1 MLRYIRNR
9 ILISIPTVLAATLV
23 VFLMLQL
30 VPGDPAEVFLG
41 EHFSTPQILAEVRHQ
56 MGLDRPLY
64 VQYLDFLWKALHG
77 DLGRSLQTNV
87 PVLEQIGNAFPS
99 TLQLTVAAMG
109 ISIVIGLVL
118 GVISALKHNTWVD
131 SLSMFLALLGVSMPV
146 YWFGLLCI
154 FLFSVNLHWLPAI
167 GGGDLKHLIM
177 PAAVLGLLNSSML
190 ARMIRSSMLEVLNED
205 YIQTARAKGLHNRV
219 VVMKHALRNALIP
232 SITVLG
238 LQFGSMMGGAV
249 LTETIFTRMGL
260 GKLYVDSIMN
270 KDLPMVQ
277 GITLIIALAYILI
290 NIVVDI
296 SYSYLDPRIR
306 YE

>member
-9 ILISIPTVLAATLV
+9 ILISIPTVLIATLV

-205 YIQTARAKGLHNRV
+205 YIRTARAKGLHNRV

>member
-1 MLRYIRNR
+1 
-9 ILISIPTVLAATLV
+9 
-23 VFLMLQL
+23 
-30 VPGDPAEVFLG
+30 
-41 EHFSTPQILAEVRHQ
+41 
-56 MGLDRPLY
+56 
-64 VQYLDFLWKALHG
+64 
-77 DLGRSLQTNV
+77 
-87 PVLEQIGNAFPS
+87 
-99 TLQLTVAAMG
+99 
-109 ISIVIGLVL
+109 
-118 GVISALKHNTWVD
+118 
-131 SLSMFLALLGVSMPV
+131 MPV

-154 FLFSVNLHWLPAI
+154 FFFSVKLHWLPAI

-205 YIQTARAKGLHNRV
+205 YVRTARAKGLHNRV
-219 VVMKHALRNALIP
+219 VVLKHALRNALIP
-232 SITVLG
+232 TITVLG

-277 GITLIIALAYILI
+277 GITLIIAIAYILI

>member
-9 ILISIPTVLAATLV
+9 ILISLPTVLAVTLV

-30 VPGDPAEVFLG
+30 VPGDPAEIFLG
-41 EHFSTPQILAEVRHQ
+41 EHFSTPQLLAEVRHQ

-64 VQYLDFLWKALHG
+64 IQYLDFLWKALHG

-87 PVLEQIGNAFPS
+87 PVLEQIKNAFPS
-99 TLQLTVAAMG
+99 TLELTVAAMG
-109 ISIVIGLVL
+109 ISILIGVLL
-118 GVISALKHNTWVD
+118 GVISALRHNTWVD
-131 SLSMFLALLGVSMPV
+131 SFSMFLALLGVSMPV

-154 FLFSVNLHWLPAI
+154 FFFSVKLHWLPAI
-167 GGGDLKHLIM
+167 GGGDFKHLIM
-177 PAAVLGLLNSSML
+177 PASVLGLLNSSML

-205 YIQTARAKGLHNRV
+205 YVRTARAKGLHNRV

-232 SITVLG
+232 SVTVLG

-277 GITLIIALAYILI
+277 GITLIIAISYILI
-290 NIVVDI
+290 NIAVDI

>member
-9 ILISIPTVLAATLV
+9 ILISIPTVLAVTLV

>member
-1 MLRYIRNR
+1 MLRYIRKR
-9 ILISIPTVLAATLV
+9 ILVGIPTVLLITLL

-41 EHFSTPQILAEVRHQ
+41 DHFSTPQLLAQVRHQ

-87 PVLEQIGNAFPS
+87 PVITQIGNAFPS

-109 ISIVIGLVL
+109 ISIVIGVVM

-146 YWFGLLCI
+146 YWLGLLCI
-154 FLFSVNLHWLPAI
+154 FFFSVNLHWLPAI

-177 PAAVLGLLNSSML
+177 PAAVLGLLNSSIL
-190 ARMIRSSMLEVLNED
+190 ARMVRSSMLEVLNED
-205 YIQTARAKGLHNRV
+205 YIRTARAKGLHIRDV
-219 VVMKHALRNALIP
+219 VIKHALRNALIP

-238 LQFGSMMGGAV
+238 LQFGSMLGGAV

-290 NIVVDI
+290 NILVDI
-296 SYSYLDPRIR
+296 SYGYLDPRIR

>member
-9 ILISIPTVLAATLV
+9 ILISLPTVLAVTLV

-30 VPGDPAEVFLG
+30 VPGDPAEIFLG
-41 EHFSTPQILAEVRHQ
+41 EHFSTPQLLAQVRHQ

-64 VQYLDFLWKALHG
+64 IQYLDFLWKALHG

-87 PVLEQIGNAFPS
+87 PVLRQIGNAFPS
-99 TLQLTVAAMG
+99 TLALTMAAMG
-109 ISIVIGLVL
+109 ISILIGVVL

-131 SLSMFLALLGVSMPV
+131 SFSMFLALLGVSMPV

-154 FLFSVNLHWLPAI
+154 FFFSVKLHWLPAI

-205 YIQTARAKGLHNRV
+205 YVRTARAKGLHNRV
-219 VVMKHALRNALIP
+219 VVLKHALRNALIP
-232 SITVLG
+232 TITVLG

-277 GITLIIALAYILI
+277 GITLIIAIAYILI